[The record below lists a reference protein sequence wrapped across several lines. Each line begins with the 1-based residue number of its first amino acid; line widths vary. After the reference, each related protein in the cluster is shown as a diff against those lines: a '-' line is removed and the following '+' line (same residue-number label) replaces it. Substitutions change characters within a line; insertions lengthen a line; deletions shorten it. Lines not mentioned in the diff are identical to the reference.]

1 MFRNLKNFNPAEIEE
16 KVLEFWRA
24 NKIFEKSIEKP
35 ASEKSKGNY
44 VFFDG
49 PPFANGLPHYGHIL
63 ASIIKDA
70 IPRYQTM
77 KGKSVKRRWGWDC
90 HGLPVEFEIEKELGL
105 KSKKDI
111 IDFGVEKFNEAAR
124 KSVLKYESEW
134 KKTIPRIGRWV
145 DMDNPYKTMD
155 VEYMESVLRVFK
167 DLYDKDLIYKGY
179 KPMHICPRCE
189 TTLSNFEV
197 TQNYK
202 DIEDSAVTLKFKLV
216 DEPNTFILA
225 WTTTAWTL
233 PGNVALAV
241 NRNVDY
247 VKMLLKNFSGI
258 SDGVYIFSKKDYE
271 NYQGMVEAE
280 KKKNNKVSAKILEEF
295 KGEKLIGKNYQPL
308 FDYYAK
314 DKKLVNRE
322 NGWKIYPAD
331 FVNIEEGTGIVH
343 IAPAF
348 GAEDMELGQKFN
360 LPFVQHVGMD
370 GKIKQE
376 VKDFAGLRAKSKEN
390 TRETDEKIIKFLS
403 DKNSVFGYEKVVH
416 SYPHCWRCET
426 PLLNYAASSWFV
438 KVMAVKNALIKNNQK
453 INWLPAHVKDGRFG
467 QWLKDARDW
476 AISRSRFWGSPLPVW
491 ECKKCGK
498 LKVVGSVEEIKKNS
512 ETSGN
517 KYFVMR
523 HGESE
528 NNLFNVVSSDYKNKH
543 HLTEKGKREV
553 KDSLK
558 KLRGVD
564 LIFSSDFV
572 RTKETAEIAAKQ
584 LRIKKIFYDKR
595 LREVNAGILNN
606 RPTREYGEYFSSNEE
621 KFIKPAPKGENLTDL
636 KNRTADFIYDIE
648 KKYSGKNILIISHEY
663 PIWLLFVGAEGADAK
678 KAIEMKS
685 KKDKFIKT
693 GEIKNLKFVP
703 LPHNKNFE
711 LDLHRPYIDKV
722 EFICGCGGKMK
733 RIEDVFDC
741 WFESGSMPYGQS
753 HYPFAFAK
761 NQKSKIPCLPAGRK
775 NQKLGKL
782 LKKMGFPAEFIAE
795 GMDQTRGWF
804 YTLLVLS
811 TALFNKPAYK
821 NVIVNGIILAEN
833 GQKMSKRL
841 KNYPDP
847 MELVSRYGADSLRLY
862 LLSSSVV
869 AGENLN
875 FSEKGVDEIYKKMI
889 LRLWNIYKFYE
900 LYADSSKI
908 QNTKYKI
915 QNTNILDKWIIAR
928 LEQLKQEVSNSLGKY
943 ELDKAVRPLGGF
955 IDDFSTWYIRRSRD
969 RFVARRLTQTGRG
982 LTQKD
987 IEQDKNSAI
996 NTTHFVLSEFSKIL
1010 APFTPFV
1017 AEAIY
1022 KNLKSLPCRQTGQIL
1037 NLKFCESV
1045 HLEKWPNLDKKLIDK
1060 KLINSMVEIRRIASL
1075 ALELRTKAGIKVRQ
1089 PLSELR
1095 IKDLELRNKK
1105 ELLKILADEINV
1117 KKVIFDSKIKQEIEL
1132 DIKITPEL
1140 KTEGLL
1146 REAARAIQDLRKE
1159 AGLLPKDKINLW
1171 LEIPAEI
1178 RSAIDK
1184 NISEFKEKIC
1194 AKNINFGRTDK
1205 FDVEAETKMDGVQ
1218 IWAGIKKV

>member
-1 MFRNLKNFNPAEIEE
+1 MFKNLKNFNPAEIEE
-16 KVLEFWRA
+16 KVLEFWQV
-24 NKIFEKSIEKP
+24 NKIFEKSVERKQTR
-35 ASEKSKGNY
+35 AGNTKY
-44 VFFDG
+44 KIQNTNYTFFDG

-111 IDFGVEKFNEAAR
+111 INFGVEKFNEAAR
-124 KSVLKYESEW
+124 VSVLKYESEW

-167 DLYDKDLIYKGY
+167 DLYDKGLIYKGY

-202 DIEDSAVTLKFKLV
+202 DIEDFAATLKFELV
-216 DEPNTFILA
+216 DEPRTFVLA

-241 NRNVDY
+241 NQKVNY
-247 VKMLLKNFSGI
+247 VKIKTVGNEK
-258 SDGVYIFSKKDYE
+258 YILAEEQLDVIKEKYE
-271 NYQGMVEAE
+271 
-280 KKKNNKVSAKILEEF
+280 ILEKF
-295 KGEKLIGKNYQPL
+295 KGGKLIGKSYKPL
-308 FDYYAK
+308 FSYFNK
-314 DKKLVNRE
+314 DKTLKNRD

-331 FVNIEEGTGIVH
+331 FVSTEEGTGIVH

-370 GKIKQE
+370 GKLKQE
-376 VKDFAGLRAKSKEN
+376 VKDFIGLRAKPREN
-390 TRETDEKIIKFLS
+390 TKETDEKVINLLS
-403 DKNSVFGYEKVVH
+403 SKKSALGHEKVVH

-438 KVMAVKNALIKNNQK
+438 KVTAIKNSLVKINQK

-498 LKVVGSVEEIKKNS
+498 LKVIGSVEEIKKNS
-512 ETSGN
+512 ESSGN

-523 HGESE
+523 HGQAES
-528 NNLFNVVSSDYKNKH
+528 NLFNITSSNYKNNH
-543 HLTEKGKREV
+543 HVTETGKKEIAE
-553 KDSLK
+553 SLK
-558 KLRGVD
+558 KIKNID

-572 RTKETAEIAAKQ
+572 RTRETAEIAAKH
-584 LRIKKIFYDKR
+584 LGIKKVLYDKR
-595 LREVNAGILNN
+595 LREVNVGIFNN
-606 RPTREYGEYFSSNEE
+606 KPVKEYHSHFSSMEE
-621 KFIKPAPKGENLTDL
+621 KFVKPAPKGENLADL
-636 KNRTADFIYDIE
+636 KNRMSEFIYDIE
-648 KKYSGKNILIISHEY
+648 KKYSGKNILIVGHEY
-663 PIWLLFVGAEGADAK
+663 PIWLLFAGAEGADAK
-678 KAIEMKS
+678 KAIAIRNN
-685 KKDKFIKT
+685 KDAFLKT
-693 GEIKNLKFVP
+693 GEIINLKFVP
-703 LPHNKNFE
+703 LPHNKNYE
-711 LDLHRPYIDKV
+711 LDLHRPYIDKI
-722 EFICGCGGKMK
+722 EFSCSCGGKMK

-753 HYPFAFAK
+753 HYPFSTPK
-761 NQKSKIPCLPAGRK
+761 NNFSPV
-775 NQKLGKL
+775 
-782 LKKMGFPAEFIAE
+782 PAEFIAE

-821 NVIVNGIILAEN
+821 NVIVNGIILAES

-847 MELVSRYGADSLRLY
+847 MELVSKYGADSLRLY
-862 LLSSSVV
+862 LLSSPVV
-869 AGENLN
+869 VGENLN
-875 FSEKGVDEIYKKMI
+875 FSEKGVDEVYKKMI
-889 LRLWNIYKFYE
+889 LRLWNTYKFYE
-900 LYADSSKI
+900 LYAGDKI

-915 QNTNILDKWIIAR
+915 QNINILDKWIIAR
-928 LEQLKQEVSNSLGKY
+928 LEQLKQEVSNSLENY

-955 IDDFSTWYIRRSRD
+955 IDDLSTWYIRRSRERFKSESSD
-969 RFVARRLTQTGRG
+969 KFVA
-982 LTQKD
+982 
-987 IEQDKNSAI
+987 IE
-996 NTTHFVLSEFSKIL
+996 TTKYILSEFSKIL
-1010 APFTPFV
+1010 APFAPFV
-1017 AEAIY
+1017 AEALYLSVNDKRPASAKATAGKQAI
-1022 KNLKSLPCRQTGQIL
+1022 
-1037 NLKFCESV
+1037 SV
-1045 HLEKWPNLDKKLIDK
+1045 HLEKWPVSDKKLIDK
-1060 KLINSMVEIRRIASL
+1060 DLLDSMAKIRKIASL
-1075 ALELRTKAGIKVRQ
+1075 ALELRGKEGIKVRQ
-1089 PLSELR
+1089 PLASLK
-1095 IKDLELRNKK
+1095 IKNPMPTGRQEKSKIENND
-1105 ELLKILADEINV
+1105 ELLQILADEINI
-1117 KKVIFDSKIKQEIEL
+1117 KKIIFDAKISQEIGL
-1132 DIKITPEL
+1132 DTKITPEL
-1140 KTEGLL
+1140 KAEGLL
-1146 REAARAIQDLRKE
+1146 REAARVIQDLRKE
-1159 AGLLPKDKINLW
+1159 AGFSPKDKISLW
-1171 LEIPAEI
+1171 LEVPVEV
-1178 RSAIDK
+1178 RSAIEK

-1194 AKNINFGRTDK
+1194 AKDINFSRTDK
-1205 FDVEAETKMDGVQ
+1205 FDAEIETKMDNSQ
-1218 IWAGIKKV
+1218 IWAGIKKA